1 MALLPQER
9 HKQIALLVG
18 FLALAAIWAF
28 YDYWY
33 TPRAMEIEDLEARLE
48 QVEDQNRRA
57 QIVAARG
64 GAELEERLA
73 IYQRHVQRLEE
84 LIPETEEVPA
94 LLNSI
99 ATEARRSRIDLGS
112 LRPEPTSPGEFYDR
126 QSYEMAA
133 VGEYHD
139 IGRFLTAVASLP
151 RIITPMD
158 LEVEQHTGPNPRPE
172 VENPVVA
179 RFRIETY
186 VIPNGVSQ
194 FDLEL
199 DESELELELNGEDN
213 GMGDEDN
220 GADGEGGDG
229 QGADDPDPTADDG
242 QDADAD
248 PAAEDNRN
256 QEEDQ

>member
-18 FLALAAIWAF
+18 FLALAGMWAF

-33 TPRAMEIEDLEARLE
+33 NPRVMEIEGLQARLE

-57 QIVAARG
+57 QVVAARG
-64 GAELEERLA
+64 GVELEERLA

-112 LRPEPTSPGEFYDR
+112 LRPEPSAPGEFYDR
-126 QSYEMAA
+126 QSYELAA

-158 LEVEQHTGPNPRPE
+158 VEVEQHTGPNPRAE

-199 DESELELELNGEDN
+199 DESELELELDN
-213 GMGDEDN
+213 G
-220 GADGEGGDG
+220 DGGLEEQEGDG
-229 QGADDPDPTADDG
+229 GHDMSDSQDQEDD
-242 QDADAD
+242 Q
-248 PAAEDNRN
+248 
-256 QEEDQ
+256 